1 MRTKISFLHY
11 SIKRITRFIA
21 TLVLLFIGVAQAAEE
36 EPYEAVVVLF
46 GDSTTTGFNAAFQN
60 SRFGSGSTTL
70 GCPTIYLNN
79 ILRQEEPRTDQQIC
93 STEAYDSP
101 ILDQNKQVRNAI
113 VANWGFGGSDTTN
126 GEGRISSNL
135 SETKVAYE
143 ADNYF
148 VLIMYGTNDN
158 AFGVST
164 STTNFNIRQM
174 IIKARALSYQP
185 IVGTILPRDDLNVQP
200 YNSEIVNAANQE
212 GAFVVDHASRFI
224 SQPGGWQSLIEQ
236 EVDPATGELVRL
248 HPNDQGYLIIA
259 ETWFDQ
265 RLKDL
270 IPGISNFNITPIM
283 SLLLGD

>member
-1 MRTKISFLHY
+1 MCAKISFLY
-11 SIKRITRFIA
+11 YTSKRLAGFITA
-21 TLVLLFIGVAQAAEE
+21 VALLCYGAAQAAEE
-36 EPYEAVVVLF
+36 PYSAVVVLF

-79 ILRQEEPRTDQQIC
+79 ILQHDEPRTDQQIC

-101 ILDQNKQVRNAI
+101 ILDQNNKTRNAI

-126 GEGRISSNL
+126 GQNRISSNL
-135 SETKVAYE
+135 SETKNAYDAE
-143 ADNYF
+143 NYF
-148 VLIMYGTNDN
+148 VLILYGTNDR

-174 IIKARALSYQP
+174 IIKARVLGYQP
-185 IVGTILPRDDLNVQP
+185 IVGTILPRDDMNVQP
-200 YNSEIVNAANQE
+200 YNSEIVSAANQE
-212 GAFVVDHASRFI
+212 GVFVVDHASRFI

-236 EVDPATGELVRL
+236 EIDPLTGELIRL

-270 IPGISNFNITPIM
+270 IPGIANINITPII
-283 SLLLGD
+283 SILLSD